1 MRILTTQQ
9 CRDLQDR
16 MRAATLRIE
25 QLQHERDAAF
35 DHARELAREGDRLAD
50 LLRRAIAGLRLY
62 DAEHHAN
69 LLREADHIFGPYH
82 RLRMFSICAE
92 HEGQDVTCG
101 HCNGVWPEQGA
112 A

>member
-1 MRILTTQQ
+1 MKLLTTKK
-9 CRDLQDR
+9 CHELQDQ
-16 MRAATLRIE
+16 MQKANVRIE
-25 QLQHERDAAF
+25 QLQRERDAAF

-50 LLRRAIAGLRLY
+50 LLRKAIAGLRLY
-62 DAEHHAN
+62 DAEHHASI
-69 LLREADHIFGPYH
+69 LREADHIFGPYH

-92 HEGQDVTCG
+92 HEGHEPACP